1 MKLVRNAVSTSIVKP
16 IKCAVDV
23 QWQKK
28 FNRDVQ
34 STSSRVKALRPCWP
48 GRIFLGRAALK
59 VIKQVTVQL
68 AMVRRIGCRQQT
80 VGPRTDAK

>member
-1 MKLVRNAVSTSIVKP
+1 MAEEIQPR
-16 IKCAVDV
+16 CA
-23 QWQKK
+23 KYK
-28 FNRDVQ
+28 Q
-34 STSSRVKALRPCWP
+34 SRESAPALLA
-48 GRIFLGRAALK
+48 GAHFFLGRAALK